1 MRLIRSIKKMYEFSK
16 KAHLEGKTIGFV
28 PTMGYLHQGHLSL
41 IRKARKE
48 NDIVVVSIFVNPIQF
63 GPKEDF
69 KKYPRDLKRDMNL
82 AKQVGTDVIFYP
94 DAKDMYPEG
103 FKTYV
108 NVEQLS
114 EKLCGKF
121 RPGHFKGV
129 ATVVTKLFNIVCP
142 DIAYFGQKDAQQAII
157 IKRIV
162 ADLNI
167 PVKIKVLPIVRE
179 KDGLAMSSRNTY
191 LNEKERKDALVL
203 YQALNLAKEL
213 IKSGITDTK
222 TIIRKMR
229 QLIEKKKNAKIDYIE
244 IVQMENLKSLKVISD
259 NCLIALAV
267 WIGKT
272 RLIDNII
279 IKSNIKNQI
288 SK

>member
-1 MRLIRSIKKMYEFSK
+1 MRLICSIKKMYEFSK
-16 KAHLEGKTIGFV
+16 IAHLKGKTVGFV
-28 PTMGYLHQGHLSL
+28 PTMGYLHEGHLSL
-41 IRKARKE
+41 IKKARRE
-48 NDIVVVSIFVNPIQF
+48 NDFVVVSIFVNPIQF

-69 KKYPRDLKRDMNL
+69 KRYPRDLKRDMKL
-82 AKQVGTDVIFYP
+82 AESCGTDVIFYP
-94 DAKDMYPEG
+94 DAKDMYPKG

-114 EKLCGKF
+114 DKLCGRF

-157 IKRIV
+157 IKRMV
-162 ADLNI
+162 KDLNI

-203 YQALNLAKEL
+203 YQALNLAKDL
-213 IKSGITDTK
+213 IKSGITDSGK
-222 TIIRKMR
+222 IIDRLRRFIK
-229 QLIEKKKNAKIDYIE
+229 KKKNAKIDYIS
-244 IVQMENLKSLKVISD
+244 VVDTDNLNPVKKVSKK
-259 NCLIALAV
+259 CLIALAV
-267 WIGKT
+267 WIGRT

-279 IKSNIKNQI
+279 VK
-288 SK
+288 

>member
-69 KKYPRDLKRDMNL
+69 RKYPRDLKRDMNL

-108 NVEQLS
+108 NVEELS

-157 IKRIV
+157 IKRMV

-279 IKSNIKNQI
+279 VNKYEK
-288 SK
+288 

>member
-1 MRLIRSIKKMYEFSK
+1 
-16 KAHLEGKTIGFV
+16 
-28 PTMGYLHQGHLSL
+28 
-41 IRKARKE
+41 
-48 NDIVVVSIFVNPIQF
+48 
-63 GPKEDF
+63 
-69 KKYPRDLKRDMNL
+69 
-82 AKQVGTDVIFYP
+82 
-94 DAKDMYPEG
+94 
-103 FKTYV
+103 
-108 NVEQLS
+108 
-114 EKLCGKF
+114 
-121 RPGHFKGV
+121 
-129 ATVVTKLFNIVCP
+129 VVTKLFNIVCP
-142 DIAYFGQKDAQQAII
+142 DNAYFGQKDAQQAII
-157 IKRIV
+157 IKRMV